1 MSFRFKKKNEMSFKH
16 IAHGLVPA
24 ATIAPR
30 PAVPR
35 TPPPRSPN
43 PSPERPR
50 SALAAAILV
59 TSLTGRTVAI
69 PQPRQR
75 SYSESDSTYTEHRRF
90 VEPYATTT
98 ELGLRNQWRS
108 TVSGRPR
115 LSSPMVSDDD
125 YEDEMEQEL
134 SDSEKEPFYHILE
147 KEGEEGHHNDIYA
160 VAHKEKKEE
169 ITLSLSTDTTESSI
183 HDRSSTLPHEAKV
196 EEFIARATAQEYK
209 VEKQTVKNQ
218 NLSEQP
224 APSPV
229 ESPRTTS
236 NSIKKIKSSRRMN
249 LMEENKPEIET
260 PRTTSNSMKKMK
272 SPRKKSPMEESK
284 PVFQDEAYQ
293 EVVDMHKEILCELKD
308 KNRTLVTENQSLA
321 QQLQEVTQQLQSIQ
335 HKFKQLEA
343 KNEKL
348 CKDMASLQGEDEHSE
363 LRFLRQQAQELVDEN
378 DALKMT
384 VHRLNVE
391 LSRYQTKYR
400 PLTKEEGLRI
410 SGLPAA
416 GPVPPWL
423 LDMKYLSPLLL
434 SYEDRMR
441 EKDSALLA
449 YEEEMKNFRARV
461 EVIVRENEHF
471 HQQIEKDGS
480 VSSREWYRLQNQAKL
495 VLEENQLLMEQL
507 EVQQAKAK
515 DSHNSHV
522 QEVSKLTKKLMLLEA
537 EKHNQQEEL
546 LELKQQLE
554 TLRPKYQQL
563 RASLDNKVEVDEHMT
578 ILSELQRR
586 LQQEEDKRHQEVED
600 LMGRIAA
607 LQTEKKSLLL
617 EKTNLVADNKILETE
632 LEMARKTNRKSQ
644 KKMGVLKEQVE
655 DAMEKEVAAHQY
667 LANLISLAEKTAQ
680 ERDQLIYMAKSLEN
694 EKHGV
699 LSKIM
704 EGNVRL
710 GKLQEKVKLYK
721 KKAATKLGDID
732 YRMKEQEED
741 FAGKTAQYQRE
752 IKHLQRLLQD
762 KQETLDEVLQQKR
775 QVEGELEV
783 VWESTSLENRRMKNL
798 LYESLQKYMQDPDNT
813 FVFDKQEVPQR
824 DQAGGSNY
832 REFNCYDA
840 LPSLQRNKLGVKK
853 PCNKYVTHNEYSAS
867 IENIADTKGNTSTQ
881 AKKSKPK
888 ERIVKSPMFE
898 SDSDQQLN
906 ASSDES
912 EKNGHD
918 FYS

>member
-160 VAHKEKKEE
+160 VAHKEKKL
-169 ITLSLSTDTTESSI
+169 LSPKMLRAKKKPNPHSI
-183 HDRSSTLPHEAKV
+183 SYFHSINSCVSPIHNIYKHAKHKINV
-196 EEFIARATAQEYK
+196 

-224 APSPV
+224 APS
-229 ESPRTTS
+229 
-236 NSIKKIKSSRRMN
+236 
-249 LMEENKPEIET
+249 
-260 PRTTSNSMKKMK
+260 
-272 SPRKKSPMEESK
+272 

-710 GKLQEKVKLYK
+710 GKLQEKVK
-721 KKAATKLGDID
+721 
-732 YRMKEQEED
+732 
-741 FAGKTAQYQRE
+741 
-752 IKHLQRLLQD
+752 
-762 KQETLDEVLQQKR
+762 
-775 QVEGELEV
+775 
-783 VWESTSLENRRMKNL
+783 
-798 LYESLQKYMQDPDNT
+798 
-813 FVFDKQEVPQR
+813 
-824 DQAGGSNY
+824 
-832 REFNCYDA
+832 
-840 LPSLQRNKLGVKK
+840 
-853 PCNKYVTHNEYSAS
+853 
-867 IENIADTKGNTSTQ
+867 
-881 AKKSKPK
+881 
-888 ERIVKSPMFE
+888 
-898 SDSDQQLN
+898 
-906 ASSDES
+906 
-912 EKNGHD
+912 
-918 FYS
+918 

>member
-229 ESPRTTS
+229 VESPRTTS

-284 PVFQDEAYQ
+284 P
-293 EVVDMHKEILCELKD
+293 
-308 KNRTLVTENQSLA
+308 
-321 QQLQEVTQQLQSIQ
+321 
-335 HKFKQLEA
+335 
-343 KNEKL
+343 
-348 CKDMASLQGEDEHSE
+348 DEHSE